1 VAQVDG
7 FLNVCKPLGWTS
19 HDVVGF
25 VRRRIGQRRV
35 GHAGTLDPAA
45 AGVLPLCL
53 GRATRLA
60 ERVAA
65 GSKFY
70 GADIVLGVTT
80 DSGDAD
86 GRVLDERPT
95 AACRLPAVV
104 RALATQIGR
113 IAQVPPAYSALK
125 LQGVPAYARARR
137 GEVVALAPREVTIH
151 DMALVDWQPPRL
163 STIIHCSKGTYVR
176 ALARDLGDALDCG
189 AHLDALV
196 RLAVGSFRLET
207 AITLDELEAAVAND
221 FWRDLVLPPDTALA
235 EQPALIL
242 DDTGHRHFLHGQGWS
257 GLATCPEGRAYGVD
271 GALLGLARAE
281 SEGHRWQPALSFVYD
296 PAVATDA

>member
-1 VAQVDG
+1 LAQVDG
-7 FLNVCKPLGWTS
+7 FLNVSKPLGWTS

-45 AGVLPLCL
+45 AGVLPICL

-65 GSKFY
+65 GTKLY
-70 GADIVLGVTT
+70 GADIVLGATT

-86 GRVLDERPT
+86 GRVLDARP
-95 AACRLPAVV
+95 APAGGLPAGI
-104 RALATQIGR
+104 RALAAQLGT
-113 IAQVPPAYSALK
+113 IAQVPPSYSALK

-137 GEVVALAPREVTIH
+137 GEVIALSAREVTIH
-151 DMALVDWQPPRL
+151 GLALVDWQSPRL
-163 STIIHCSKGTYVR
+163 SVVIHCSKGTYVR
-176 ALARDLGDALDCG
+176 SLARDVGEALDCG

-207 AITLDELEAAVAND
+207 AISLEELEAAVAHD
-221 FWRDLVLPPDTALA
+221 VWQDLVLPPDTVLA
-235 EQPALIL
+235 AQPALIL
-242 DDTGHRHFLHGQGWS
+242 DATGHRHFLHGQGWA
-257 GLATCPEGRAYGVD
+257 GPATRAEGRAYGVD
-271 GALLGLARAE
+271 GAFLGLARAE
-281 SEGHRWQPALSFVYD
+281 SGGLRWQPALSFVYD
-296 PAVATDA
+296 PAVTADA